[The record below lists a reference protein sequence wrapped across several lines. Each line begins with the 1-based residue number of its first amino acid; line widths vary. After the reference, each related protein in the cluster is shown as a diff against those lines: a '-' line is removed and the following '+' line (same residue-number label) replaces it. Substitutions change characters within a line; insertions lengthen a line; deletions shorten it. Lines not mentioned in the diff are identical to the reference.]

1 MAPNPD
7 EQIFR
12 LAKEWAVDLAAE
24 TAARVGRFC
33 AVLLE
38 WNKRVNLTG
47 ARSLADLL
55 AEHVPDSFVAARL
68 IPENAS
74 VIDIGSGG
82 GLPGIPLAILRADCR
97 FKLVEPRGKRVA
109 FLNTAVRTCGCRN
122 VSVLQARSEELEGGG
137 YDVAMS
143 RATFAPEDWLQ
154 LGSEL
159 VGARGQVLVFSTAE
173 LASEATRLG
182 EGVSY
187 RSGQGTPRWA
197 GLFGRA

>member
-1 MAPNPD
+1 MAPNQD
-7 EQIFR
+7 EQMFR
-12 LAKEWAVDLAAE
+12 LAKEWSVDLDDEAAV
-24 TAARVGRFC
+24 RIGHFC

-47 ARSLADLL
+47 AKNLDDLL
-55 AEHVPDSFVAARL
+55 AEHVPDSFVAAKL

-109 FLNTAVRTCGCRN
+109 FLNTVVRTCGCRN
-122 VSVLQARSEELEGGG
+122 ANVMQARSEELAGGG

-143 RATFAPEDWLQ
+143 RATFAPENWLE
-154 LGSEL
+154 LGRGL
-159 VGARGQVLVFSTAE
+159 VGPCGQVLVFSTAE
-173 LASEATRLG
+173 MTSEAMRLG

-187 RSGQGTPRWA
+187 RAGRGAPRWA
-197 GLFGRA
+197 GLFGRP

>member
-1 MAPNPD
+1 CIPPAVAEPRRRSAENRRDIAKVWTHEDIWICRAIREADKRYSDAMAPNPD

-38 WNKRVNLTG
+38 WNNRVNLTG
-47 ARSLADLL
+47 AKSLADLL

-82 GLPGIPLAILRADCR
+82 GLPGIPLAI
-97 FKLVEPRGKRVA
+97 
-109 FLNTAVRTCGCRN
+109 
-122 VSVLQARSEELEGGG
+122 RSEEH
-137 YDVAMS
+137 
-143 RATFAPEDWLQ
+143 T
-154 LGSEL
+154 SEL
-159 VGARGQVLVFSTAE
+159 QSLTNLVC
-173 LASEATRLG
+173 RL
-182 EGVSY
+182 
-187 RSGQGTPRWA
+187 
-197 GLFGRA
+197 L